1 MMALSAGRRLCVC
14 DAGDCF
20 AVAAAAAALL
30 SVLILLCIAWGV
42 YLYHYED
49 IYGEKPYFRER

>member
-1 MMALSAGRRLCVC
+1 MMSYDVVIGAMFMLLE
-14 DAGDCF
+14 CF
-20 AVAAAAAALL
+20 AGCFSVSL
-30 SVLILLCIAWGV
+30 SVLILLCIAGGV